1 MNVRKPYNE
10 ILETLDDVLAS
21 YADKTNEKLVYAYRA
36 LENIEAHILV
46 LQRQIQSE
54 KKEFL
59 LSIRTLINQS
69 GLKNQSLLLTVDPLA
84 DARAELRKTITYDY
98 SCKKYNATRLPLEK
112 VLKIVSH
119 IQSGKP
125 ISQLYDN
132 KVTKVSRVANGLLSP
147 GETLAVNSV
156 RKIALALENGQLDR
170 VLELV
175 EKTNGGNEPGE
186 REVEG

>member
-1 MNVRKPYNE
+1 MSLRKPYNE
-10 ILETLDDVLAS
+10 ILGTLDDVLAG
-21 YADKTNEKLVYAYRA
+21 YADNTNERLAHAYRA
-36 LENIEAHILV
+36 LENIETHILV

-69 GLKNQSLLLTVDPLA
+69 GLKNTSLLPTVDPLA
-84 DARAELRKTITYDY
+84 DARAELRLTMTYDY
-98 SCKKYNATRLPLEK
+98 SCKKYSTIRLPLEK

-125 ISQLYDN
+125 ISQLYYFKDA
-132 KVTKVSRVANGLLSP
+132 KVSRVANGLLSP

-156 RKIALALENGQLDR
+156 RRIALALEHGHLDR

-175 EKTNGGNEPGE
+175 EKTNGVNEPSE
-186 REVEG
+186 RRVKG